1 MKSLLKYLKNYKKET
16 ILAPL
21 FKMLEA
27 GFDLLVPLVVA
38 SMIDYGIG
46 KGDSTHILKMGGVLI
61 VLAIVGLT
69 VALTAQYYAA
79 KAAAGF
85 GTELR
90 HDLFKHIQSLSYSQL
105 DRLGTSTLI
114 TRMTSD
120 INQVQ
125 AQVNMGLRLLLR
137 SPFIVLGAMIM
148 AFTVNA
154 KAAMVFVVAIPVLS
168 VIVYGIMIITIP
180 IYKRVQN
187 GLDRIMI
194 STRDNLAGVRVIRA
208 FNKEEAEVKRYEEE
222 NYFLYKVQ
230 MLAGRISTIMNPATY
245 VIVNAAIIGILW
257 IGGKQVDTGVLSQ
270 GQVVALVNYMS
281 QILVELI
288 KLAALII
295 NIIKALACASRI
307 EEVFQV
313 QPGMQEGKLQEPK
326 KNSEYIVE
334 MEHASLAYN
343 ESGEESL
350 TDVNLKVRPGEMIGI
365 IGGTGSGKSTLVQLI
380 SRFYDATSGKVKIY
394 GENVK
399 EYTYDAMGKMI
410 AVVPQKALLFKGT
423 IRSNMEWG
431 KKDAT
436 DEEIKEALKISQ
448 SYEFVMDKEN
458 TIDAVVEQN
467 GKNFSGGQRQRLTIA
482 RAVVAKPEILILDD
496 SSSALDYVT
505 DLKLR
510 QALRGLKDM
519 TVFVVSQRTA
529 SIMDADKIVVL
540 DDGKVMG
547 IGTHEELLKNC
558 ETYQEIYASQ
568 NKSEEEGA

>member
-1 MKSLLKYLKNYKKET
+1 MKSLLKYLNNYKKET

-38 SMIDYGIG
+38 SIIDSGIG
-46 KGDSTHILKMGGVLI
+46 KGDSAHILKMGGVLI
-61 VLAIVGLT
+61 MLAIVGLT
-69 VALTAQYYAA
+69 VALTAQYFAA

-105 DRLGTSTLI
+105 DQVGTSTLI
-114 TRMTSD
+114 TRMTTD
-120 INQVQ
+120 VNQVQ
-125 AQVNMGLRLLLR
+125 AQVNMAIRLLLR
-137 SPFIVLGAMIM
+137 SPFIVFGAMIM
-148 AFTVNA
+148 AFTVDA

-168 VIVYGIMIITIP
+168 IIVYGIMLITIP
-180 IYKRVQN
+180 MYKKVQS
-187 GLDRIMI
+187 GLDQIMM

-208 FNKEEAEVKRYEEE
+208 FNKQEAETKRYEEE
-222 NYFLYKVQ
+222 NYFLYKTQ
-230 MLAGRISTIMNPATY
+230 MLAGRISTIMNPMTY
-245 VIVNAAIIGILW
+245 VIVNGAIIGILW

-270 GQVVALVNYMS
+270 GQIVALVNYMS

-307 EEVFQV
+307 EEVFQ
-313 QPGMQEGKLQEPK
+313 QKPGMGEGIRQAGEK
-326 KNSEYIVE
+326 SEYIVE
-334 MEHASLAYN
+334 MEHASIAYN

-350 TDVNLKVRPGEMIGI
+350 SDVNLTVKPGEMIGI

-380 SRFYDATSGKVKIY
+380 SRFYDVTSGSVKIY
-394 GENVK
+394 GVNVK
-399 EYTYDAMGKMI
+399 EYTNEALGRMI
-410 AVVPQKALLFKGT
+410 SVVPQKALLFKGT

-431 KKDAT
+431 KEDAT
-436 DEEIKEALKISQ
+436 DEEIIEALKVSQ
-448 SYEFVMDKEN
+448 SYEFVMQKEN
-458 TIDAVVEQN
+458 TIDAIVEQN

-496 SSSALDYVT
+496 SASALDYVT
-505 DLKLR
+505 DFKLR
-510 QALRGLKDM
+510 QALRNLGDM
-519 TVFVVSQRTA
+519 TTFVVSQRTA

-540 DDGKVMG
+540 DDGQVMG
-547 IGTHEELLKNC
+547 IGTHEELLKTC
-558 ETYQEIYASQ
+558 ETYQEIYDSQ
-568 NKSEEEGA
+568 NKSEEEGR